1 MRFLY
6 IFSLLSSIFC
16 LSGCLCVPAGDP
28 PKGPI
33 TNVNFGEESLTEE
46 QAVEAMI
53 TKLTGAIVKN
63 NISAKKIPVKFDCS
77 DKIQQ
82 MSKQALTEA
91 GDMLNYSIFPA
102 SNDKLSGLYFH
113 CTQSNQDKQLL
124 WQIACWR
131 NGKKLFETFVKIII
145 Q

>member
-28 PKGPI
+28 PKGQI
-33 TNVNFGEESLTEE
+33 VNFNFSGESLTEE

-63 NISAKKIPVKFDCS
+63 NISEKKIPVKFDCS
-77 DKIQQ
+77 DKIEQ
-82 MSKQALTEA
+82 MSKQVLSETGE
-91 GDMLNYSIFPA
+91 MLNYSIYPFA
-102 SNDKLSGLYFH
+102 KNKLPRLYFH
-113 CTQSNQDKQLL
+113 CTQSNKDKQLL
-124 WQIACWR
+124 WQIACWQY
-131 NGKKLFETFVKIII
+131 GKRLFETFVKIKK
-145 Q
+145 

>member
-1 MRFLY
+1 MRFLS

-33 TNVNFGEESLTEE
+33 TNVNFSEESLTEE

-63 NISAKKIPVKFDCS
+63 NISEKKYR
-77 DKIQQ
+77 
-82 MSKQALTEA
+82 
-91 GDMLNYSIFPA
+91 LNLIA
-102 SNDKLSGLYFH
+102 ATRSNRCLS
-113 CTQSNQDKQLL
+113 
-124 WQIACWR
+124 R
-131 NGKKLFETFVKIII
+131 R
-145 Q
+145 